1 MSPSGV
7 LTGASRCSRC
17 GEIRL
22 PAVERCP
29 ACRSTE
35 IVAGDVDGAGRVL
48 AVSKVQ
54 TPPRGGESWLAV
66 MAEVAEGVRVVGL
79 GRPPIAV
86 GDEVM
91 IVADEDGVPV
101 FATSGGPHGG

>member
-7 LTGASRCSRC
+7 IAGGSRCSQC

-35 IVAGDVDGAGRVL
+35 IVACEVDGAGRIL

-54 TPPRGGESWLAV
+54 TPPRDGESWLAV
-66 MAEVAEGVRVVGL
+66 MADVAGGVRVVGL

-91 IVADEDGVPV
+91 LVADEDGVPV
-101 FATSGGPHGG
+101 FARSGGPNGG